1 MCKNIRSSLIHNTQ
15 KRPKTKIKT
24 NTNSHDQDF
33 KNKKDRLPIN
43 ALDEESTSYRITTV
57 SPVGKIQKKEYT
69 CNTGAVHK
77 KIYRAAVQ

>member
-1 MCKNIRSSLIHNTQ
+1 
-15 KRPKTKIKT
+15 
-24 NTNSHDQDF
+24 
-33 KNKKDRLPIN
+33 LPIN

-77 KIYRAAVQ
+77 KIYRAAVQSE

>member
-43 ALDEESTSYRITTV
+43 ALDEESTSIQNNSSFTSRKKKGIYKQYRSST
-57 SPVGKIQKKEYT
+57 QKRYT
-69 CNTGAVHK
+69 G
-77 KIYRAAVQ
+77 QQFS